1 MIDETRHLKCLVF
14 LLFCTNKRYNI
25 CEIFR
30 YSQGTTIVIVYDH
43 KEQVTTTRKEKIM
56 IKNIPVNKKL
66 SLNGCWK
73 MVHKVNSLE
82 KAQIAMNWLR
92 ENTVITNEEYND
104 LMMELSYIVRT
115 LHRESRSR

>member
-1 MIDETRHLKCLVF
+1 
-14 LLFCTNKRYNI
+14 
-25 CEIFR
+25 
-30 YSQGTTIVIVYDH
+30 
-43 KEQVTTTRKEKIM
+43 M